1 MSGFSGS
8 SDMLTLYQKAV
19 GKFIGRIRSEVVF
32 YVVAASL
39 Q

>member
-1 MSGFSGS
+1 MA
-8 SDMLTLYQKAV
+8 TLYQKAM
-19 GKFIGRIRSEVVF
+19 GKFIGHIRSDVVF